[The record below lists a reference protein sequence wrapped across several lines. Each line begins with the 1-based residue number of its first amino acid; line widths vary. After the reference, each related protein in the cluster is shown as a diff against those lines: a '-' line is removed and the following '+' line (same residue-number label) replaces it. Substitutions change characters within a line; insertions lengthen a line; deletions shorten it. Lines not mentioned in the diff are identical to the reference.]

1 MNGTST
7 IPVPQST
14 ENSTRTS
21 RKILFGIIILGV
33 LAILVLFAARA
44 IQKMAPPLENGA
56 APGLELKTYEGQ
68 TIRLSDLRG
77 KAVAVNFWASWC
89 QPCREEAPLL
99 EAAWRKYKDRGF
111 VLLGVDYVDTESEA
125 RKYMK
130 EFDLTYPNGPDIGTL
145 ISQAYRITGVPE
157 TYFIT
162 REGKILTGKDANG
175 KAYGNWIG
183 PINQAALEERIEK
196 LLAQ

>member
-1 MNGTST
+1 MNETST
-7 IPVPQST
+7 ITVPQSAET
-14 ENSTRTS
+14 PTRRS
-21 RKILFGIIILGV
+21 RKLLFGTAIFAVLVV
-33 LAILVLFAARA
+33 LALFMVRA
-44 IQKMAPPLENGA
+44 IQKMAPPLENGM
-56 APGLELKTYEGQ
+56 APAFELKTYEGQ

-89 QPCREEAPLL
+89 QPCREEAPRLQ
-99 EAAWRKYKDRGF
+99 AAWRKYKDRGF
-111 VLLGVDYVDTESEA
+111 VLVGVDYLDPESDA

-145 ISQAYRITGVPE
+145 ISQAYNITGVPE

-162 REGKILTGKDANG
+162 RDGKILSGKDADG

-183 PINQAALEERIEK
+183 PISQAALEERIEK
-196 LLAQ
+196 ILAP

>member
-1 MNGTST
+1 MNESQA
-7 IPVPQST
+7 IAVPT
-14 ENSTRTS
+14 PRNNM
-21 RKILFGIIILGV
+21 KVILGLILV
-33 LAILVLFAARA
+33 TSLGLLVLFAWRL
-44 IQKMAPPLENGA
+44 IQVSAPALASGE
-56 APGLELKTYEGQ
+56 APTFELKTYDGQ

-99 EAAWRKYKDRGF
+99 EAAWEKYKDRGF
-111 VLLGVDYVDTESEA
+111 ILVGVDYVDTEPAA
-125 RKYMK
+125 RAYMK
-130 EFDLTYPNGPDIGTL
+130 EFKLTYPNGPDVQTL

-162 REGKILTGKDANG
+162 KDGEMLAGKDADG
-175 KAYGNWIG
+175 KPYANWIG
-183 PINQAALEERIEK
+183 PLNKAALEERIEK